1 MTDKLTIGIPKING
15 FQCNYCVYF
24 CASRNSIVK
33 HLSLKHDVTGS
44 PISTCVVQRLHSY
57 NRKYFKVNQP
67 GKDLGGSLNRDR
79 DFWAIKGIFKQRE
92 EDTRLLPKWY
102 VELGYHQLISNFT
115 NNDEIIALTKVA
127 ENGPLSYLSEACLF
141 LVNRY
146 NSLVK
151 EMPHSLRIKFASAKN
166 PTFNFLQNPETV
178 KRYAKNLCRFLSFWV
193 RVSIDPDILEVSD
206 EIITKGNELFNYL
219 DQIHDHLQI
228 HDEVVGIGNR
238 DAVCQDIARKCH
250 ELILFVTEYPVA
262 SFSRADSILVKF
274 VILAPVVEDKIVS
287 VLHTTQPIAALKFV
301 MKAAT
306 AYNIK
311 ELNPYQIDLPA
322 VLKYCR
328 PNDDIFSSFNYLEE
342 ISSYLTTVVMNEP
355 KRLKI
360 NSNKDG
366 ECVVNGKVVT
376 IEHIRA
382 LYVNALSN
390 IEERIKALIE
400 DGILPNVNLE
410 DFIGDNHA
418 STEVGYSILSCQPS
432 TKNMK
437 YKLRQQLI
445 KSLYSHDEIFNIG
458 VCNKFLREV
467 QIIGELFSVLIHV
480 SSGQPSRATEL
491 RN

>member
-1 MTDKLTIGIPKING
+1 MTDKLTIGIPQING

-67 GKDLGGSLNRDR
+67 ENDLGVSLNRDR
-79 DFWAIKGIFKQRE
+79 DFWAIKGTFKQRE

-102 VELGYHQLISNFT
+102 VELGYHQLISMFS

-151 EMPHSLRIKFASAKN
+151 EMPHSLRVKFASPKN
-166 PTFNFLQNPETV
+166 PRFNYLQNAETV
-178 KRYAKNLCRFLSFWV
+178 KRYAIILCRFLSFWL
-193 RVSIDPDILEVSD
+193 RLAIDPDILEVSD
-206 EIITKGNELFNYL
+206 EIITKGNGLFEYL
-219 DQIHDHLQI
+219 EEIHHQ
-228 HDEVVGIGNR
+228 VVAIGYQ
-238 DAVCQDIARKCH
+238 DAFCQDIATKCH

-274 VILAPVVEDKIVS
+274 VILAPVVEGKIVS

-306 AYNIK
+306 AFSIK
-311 ELNPYQIDLPA
+311 ELQPNQIDLKA
-322 VLKYCR
+322 VLMYCR

-342 ISSYLTTVVMNEP
+342 ISSYLTTVVLTEP

-382 LYVNALSN
+382 LYCNALSN
-390 IEERIKALIE
+390 IEERSKALIE

-410 DFIGDNHA
+410 DFIKDNHA
-418 STEVGYSILSCQPS
+418 STEIGYSILSCQPS
-432 TKNMK
+432 TKNMEF
-437 YKLRQQLI
+437 KLRRQLI

-458 VCNKFLREV
+458 ACNKLLREV
-467 QIIGELFSVLIHV
+467 QSIGELILVLIHV